1 MDYWI
6 KEAKK
11 ECNGRHRDNL
21 ALSLNLL
28 FIAVV
33 LLYPLKKP
41 QNAMEVIETTGAQP
55 YLEGE
60 VIRVERMYM
69 YIVQAGHKG
78 CRVCICIYTMYC
90 TTCVSGCMRERVLY
104 E

>member
-1 MDYWI
+1 METMDYWI

-33 LLYPLKKP
+33 LLYPMKKATEC
-41 QNAMEVIETTGAQP
+41 NGSHRDNWRTARFRG
-55 YLEGE
+55 GS
-60 VIRVERMYM
+60 
-69 YIVQAGHKG
+69 HKG
-78 CRVCICIYTMYC
+78 
-90 TTCVSGCMRERVLY
+90 
-104 E
+104 